1 MEVYDVNAPVKVKK
15 NLPNQRLRRQSSGR
29 PKLAHKL
36 LQSLSKDIGA
46 LFTRDR
52 SSTADNLA
60 AAKDKGTTSD
70 TSSSRRKDGIER
82 KPQRSSDIVKIANR
96 PNRAATIDF
105 TQMPTAKRAISV
117 PTRHLHRVQ
126 DDYAAEMESTVFEP
140 KLNNSEY
147 IRCRICETMV
157 SLSVLDKHTSLCV
170 LHKRNVG
177 KIEKIDT
184 ELSKLRYGIIETKKK

>member
-60 AAKDKGTTSD
+60 AANNKGTTSD
-70 TSSSRRKDGIER
+70 TSSSRRKDSTKKE
-82 KPQRSSDIVKIANR
+82 
-96 PNRAATIDF
+96 AAT
-105 TQMPTAKRAISV
+105 
-117 PTRHLHRVQ
+117 
-126 DDYAAEMESTVFEP
+126 
-140 KLNNSEY
+140 
-147 IRCRICETMV
+147 
-157 SLSVLDKHTSLCV
+157 
-170 LHKRNVG
+170 
-177 KIEKIDT
+177 
-184 ELSKLRYGIIETKKK
+184 